1 MTEQFV
7 MPVFD
12 TVQAAADYGRPES
25 VLREMME
32 AMYPGA
38 KTFVWIGVGTMK
50 YSRMG
55 FPAITG
61 HYHTHR
67 FGRLDDVDTSALAV
81 GDIHT
86 DGNGVT
92 WEVVANVTRQGSAEW
107 PGSHVFCAVEVAND

>member
-7 MPVFD
+7 TPVFD
-12 TVQAAADYGRPES
+12 TVQAAAEYGRPEP
-25 VLREMME
+25 VLRAMMQ
-32 AMYPGA
+32 AMRPGA
-38 KTFVWIGVGTMK
+38 NTFVWIGEGTMK

-55 FPAITG
+55 FPVITG
-61 HYHTHR
+61 HYHTQR

-86 DGNGVT
+86 DADGVT

-107 PGSHVFCAVEVAND
+107 PGNHVFCAVEVAND